1 MTMPITA
8 AEFETLTDHSLP
20 GSMSLFMPTYRAG
33 FETQQNPIRFK
44 NLLAKAERKLID
56 SGWRRPDAE
65 KRLRPLHSLLSDGRF
80 WQNQMDGL
88 ALFYGMADPLIYR
101 LPLQLPEMV
110 VTGDHFHLKP
120 LIPLLAWD
128 ISFYIL
134 ALSQGSVQ
142 LLQAGRFHV
151 HAATPEKM
159 PRNMDE
165 VSEYYETERILQWHT
180 STPGAGAKGERAAM
194 FHGHGVGTDDRV
206 EKKWLTEYCY
216 QVNGAVQKFLQGSQ
230 APLVLAATEPLL
242 GIYRQING
250 YPYLQEQVVNRNPE
264 NLRPD
269 ELRQHVWPLVIPH
282 YELGRQK
289 DMDKF
294 RQLAE
299 TELATSDT
307 ARVVTAAHDG
317 QIDRLFI
324 ALDDQ
329 VWGTFDAQNWVTE
342 IHEQPQPGDR
352 ELLELTAVRAFLSGA
367 TIHPC
372 RRHEMPADSS
382 LAATFR
388 FKA

>member
-1 MTMPITA
+1 MTTPITA
-8 AEFETLTDHSLP
+8 AEFETLISHSLP

-44 NLLAKAERKLID
+44 NLLTKAERKLID

-65 KRLRPLHSLLSDGRF
+65 KRLRPLHSLLADGRF
-80 WQNQMDGL
+80 WQNQLDGL

-120 LIPLLAWD
+120 LFPLLAWD
-128 ISFYIL
+128 MNFYIL

-151 HAATPEKM
+151 HAVTPEKM

-165 VSEYYETERILQWHT
+165 ITEYYETERILQWHT
-180 STPGAGAKGERAAM
+180 STPGAGSKGERAAM
-194 FHGHGVGTDDRV
+194 FHGHGVGTDERV
-206 EKKWLTEYCY
+206 EKKWLAEYCH
-216 QVNGAVQKFLQGSQ
+216 QINGAVQKFLQGSQ

-242 GIYRQING
+242 GMYRQING
-250 YPYLQEQVVNRNPE
+250 YPYLEEQVVNRNPE
-264 NLRPD
+264 NLRLD
-269 ELRQHVWPLVIPH
+269 ELRQQVWPIVTHH

-289 DMDKF
+289 DMSKF
-294 RQLAE
+294 RQFAE
-299 TELATSDT
+299 TELATSDP
-307 ARVVTAAHDG
+307 ARVITAAHAG

-329 VWGTFDAQNWVTE
+329 AWGIFDEQNWVAE

-352 ELLELTAVRAFLSGA
+352 ELLELTAVRAWLSGA

-372 RRHEMPADSS
+372 HRHDMPADSS